1 MAAERQTIAIFP
13 GTFDPVTLGHT
24 DLITRASRLFH
35 RIVIGVGHNPEKS
48 AMFSTQE
55 RVEMISE
62 LVSDLSNVVVESYD
76 GLTMAFVRKIGGNVI
91 LRGIRDGSDLRDELQ
106 FANTN
111 LIVGDIETVFLM
123 TSDQHALTSSTLI
136 KQIIELGGGNTER
149 LSHLVPPNVLGRLLE
164 KFGRRN

>member
-62 LVSDLSNVVVESYD
+62 IDSWTSEIDRASSSSNARIRALPESVA
-76 GLTMAFVRKIGGNVI
+76 LM
-91 LRGIRDGSDLRDELQ
+91 
-106 FANTN
+106 
-111 LIVGDIETVFLM
+111 IVT
-123 TSDQHALTSSTLI
+123 
-136 KQIIELGGGNTER
+136 
-149 LSHLVPPNVLGRLLE
+149 
-164 KFGRRN
+164 